1 MATKAEHEKKV
12 MDEETYAKKQRAE
25 AVYNKDTSSEGLY
38 TAEQLMDMGFTI
50 RNLNATKNVDSNTT
64 YSSDDTEDT
73 TERYGTFVQYDQD
86 GNMVTSSN
94 TKYYKLSRNKVSS
107 WREGGDDGETYINKY
122 YKYTLTPVTSTS
134 GNGSLYSV
142 GNVSQGGN
150 NTNSTRNR
158 VSTSSGYTQQRNTAS
173 GEQTSGVL
181 LSRIGSALLGA
192 SLLMN
197 GLGLMNGRNE
207 DNY

>member
-1 MATKAEHEKKV
+1 MSTKAEHEKKV
-12 MDEETYAKKQRAE
+12 LGEETYAKKQRAE
-25 AVYNKDTSSEGLY
+25 SIYNKDTSSEGLY

-50 RNLNATKNVDSNTT
+50 SNRNATKSASTKTT
-64 YSSDDTEDT
+64 FSSDDTEDT

-86 GNMVTSSN
+86 GNIVTSSN
-94 TKYYKLSRNKVSS
+94 TKYYKMTPVRVAS
-107 WREGGDDGETYINKY
+107 WRESDDGQTYTNNY
-122 YKYTLTPVTSTS
+122 YKYTITPVTGSS

-142 GNVSQGGN
+142 GNVSQGVG

-158 VSTSSGYTQQRNTAS
+158 VNTSSGYTQQRNTAS

-181 LSRIGSALLGA
+181 LSRIGSALLGV

-197 GLGLMNGRNE
+197 GMGLMNSRNE